1 MANKPLI
8 DDKVF
13 DQIMEVRD
21 SGRCNM
27 CSVKEVQYHAYHMNL
42 YELVNLI
49 EEHPNEY
56 FHFILTGDRGEA
68 KEEE

>member
-13 DQIMEVRD
+13 EEIMQVRD
-21 SGRCNM
+21 SAVVNM
-27 CSVKEVQYHAYHMNL
+27 CSVKEVQYHAFYMNC
-42 YELVNLI
+42 YALVNFI
-49 EEHPNEY
+49 EEHPKEY

>member
-27 CSVKEVQYHAYHMNL
+27 CSVKEVQYHAFHMNC
-42 YELVNLI
+42 YALVNFI
-49 EEHPNEY
+49 EEHPKEY

>member
-1 MANKPLI
+1 MKKTLI

-13 DQIMEVRD
+13 DQIMQVRD
-21 SGRCNM
+21 SGKVNM
-27 CSVKEVQYHAYHMNL
+27 CSVKEVQYEAFQMNL

-49 EEHPNEY
+49 EEHPKEY

-68 KEEE
+68 PEEE

>member
-1 MANKPLI
+1 MASKPLI

-27 CSVKEVQYHAYHMNL
+27 CSVKEVQYHAFHMNC
-42 YELVNLI
+42 YALVNFI
-49 EEHPNEY
+49 EEHPKEY

>member
-42 YELVNLI
+42 YELVN
-49 EEHPNEY
+49 
-56 FHFILTGDRGEA
+56 FILS
-68 KEEE
+68 

>member
-1 MANKPLI
+1 MTSKPLI

-13 DQIMEVRD
+13 DQIMQVRD

-42 YELVNLI
+42 YELVNFI
-49 EEHPNEY
+49 ESYPKEY

-68 KEEE
+68 KEEQ